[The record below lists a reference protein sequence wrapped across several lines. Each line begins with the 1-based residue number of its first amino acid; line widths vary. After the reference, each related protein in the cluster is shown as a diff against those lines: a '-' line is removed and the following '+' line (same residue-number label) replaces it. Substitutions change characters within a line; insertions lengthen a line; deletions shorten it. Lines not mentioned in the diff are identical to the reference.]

1 MAAYDGRMATPAVP
15 RPPAPH
21 RLAGLLGRIVLQVI
35 RPWWRIGHFSALVLA
50 LMTTR
55 DSYRPPRRA
64 ALSRAVV
71 GAVVPVLPWFA
82 LLSTLVT
89 VVIVR
94 IVLVTAQS
102 YGLSQ
107 YALEMVVRVLVLE
120 LIPLSAAAFVALR
133 WSIPA
138 ASALARLHREGALAH
153 AAGPGRRAP
162 APSAQ
167 PGVQALRRHVL
178 PLALAGLVS
187 VLLLALLSG
196 VLALVL
202 AYLLAHG
209 LSPWGLASYTRV
221 VGQVFSPAVTLVFAG
236 KTLALALAVSLLPLG
251 SALHEPQEAGIE
263 LAGLVRLASA
273 VLAIE
278 VLSLLINYA

>member
-1 MAAYDGRMATPAVP
+1 MA
-15 RPPAPH
+15 RPIVQPSSEH
-21 RLAGLLGRIVLQVI
+21 RLIGRTIERVV
-35 RPWWRIGHFSALVLA
+35 RPWWRIGRFSALVLA
-50 LMTTR
+50 AMTSR
-55 DSYRPPRRA
+55 DSYRPPWRGGLARA
-64 ALSRAVV
+64 LVAASL
-71 GAVVPVLPWFA
+71 PVLPWFT
-82 LLSTLVT
+82 LLSAIVT

-138 ASALARLHREGALAH
+138 ASELGRLRREGRLQQL
-153 AAGPGRRAP
+153 RAE
-162 APSAQ
+162 
-167 PGVQALRRHVL
+167 GIDVLRAEVL
-178 PLALAGLVS
+178 PRAQAGLVS
-187 VLLLALLSG
+187 VLLLASVSG

-209 LSPWGLASYTRV
+209 LSPWGLEPYTRL
-221 VGQVFSPAVTLVFAG
+221 VGQVFSPAVTLVFLG
-236 KTLALALAVSLLPLG
+236 KTGALALAVALLPLG
-251 SALHEPQEAGIE
+251 SALHEPDRAILE